1 MPETHSSPVT
11 SPRLWSFAWLPR
23 ARSQPISIR
32 LLLAVNVP
40 LGIALATLLTW
51 EYRREMAEALSDA
64 RTSLRE
70 GAIGIHEAV
79 AHLDR
84 HSTKATHTFVNEVCL
99 KMEAIHSANH
109 RIVVTRG
116 PQTIYSGESGP
127 AAAQSAAAL
136 TQAFSTAQP
145 RLLLEG
151 NLVVF
156 DGVVD
161 RGIGVIVSEDVQHIQ
176 SVVRQKLTLQL
187 GMLAFLGVVAA
198 AIVNVVVWRV
208 VSRPLRHM
216 ARTVDVIARGQF
228 GVQVET
234 SHSRELTELATSVNL
249 MSRALDAT
257 ENQRRRVMES
267 ARVIQEHL
275 LPQEVRIPGLAVCHD
290 YQPADDIGGDYYD
303 LLPLANGSWLLVV
316 ADVVGHGVPAAMA
329 TALLK
334 ALLLCASDHSHA
346 PEDILQQVNRRFV
359 SLLPVG
365 RFVTVLVA
373 IWHPETRQLV
383 YVNAGHPPGLAWNPQ
398 SGFREL
404 ASTAMPVGIL
414 DDVVYQPQ
422 ELRLATDDRMV
433 WFTDGL
439 IEAFSPTGEM
449 FGMERLR
456 QLIIEHA
463 TCPLEQLQ
471 SAILTAVRAFAGDK
485 PLADDLTLLV
495 FGSDVAR

>member
-1 MPETHSSPVT
+1 
-11 SPRLWSFAWLPR
+11 
-23 ARSQPISIR
+23 
-32 LLLAVNVP
+32 
-40 LGIALATLLTW
+40 
-51 EYRREMAEALSDA
+51 
-64 RTSLRE
+64 
-70 GAIGIHEAV
+70 
-79 AHLDR
+79 
-84 HSTKATHTFVNEVCL
+84 
-99 KMEAIHSANH
+99 
-109 RIVVTRG
+109 
-116 PQTIYSGESGP
+116 
-127 AAAQSAAAL
+127 
-136 TQAFSTAQP
+136 
-145 RLLLEG
+145 
-151 NLVVF
+151 
-156 DGVVD
+156 
-161 RGIGVIVSEDVQHIQ
+161 
-176 SVVRQKLTLQL
+176 
-187 GMLAFLGVVAA
+187 
-198 AIVNVVVWRV
+198 
-208 VSRPLRHM
+208 
-216 ARTVDVIARGQF
+216 
-228 GVQVET
+228 
-234 SHSRELTELATSVNL
+234 

-329 TALLK
+329 AALLK

-495 FGSDVAR
+495 FGSDVAP